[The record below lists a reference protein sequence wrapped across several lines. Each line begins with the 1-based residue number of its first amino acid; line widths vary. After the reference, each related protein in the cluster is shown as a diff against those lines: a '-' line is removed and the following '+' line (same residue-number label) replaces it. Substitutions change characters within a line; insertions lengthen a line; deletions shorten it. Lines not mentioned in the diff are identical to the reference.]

1 MALVL
6 TASCWWYVLVSLGVL
21 AALLAW
27 ARPEWRGR
35 ATFSILT
42 TVVAWQT
49 SDALKDS
56 FGRVRPTYWLLHH
69 ETSYS
74 YSSGHAMF
82 AVVVYGLW
90 SYYVANSA
98 LPAPLRALL
107 AAGFAAWA
115 CGVIWSRLALGA
127 HYVTDLIG
135 GVLLG
140 ITMLALAAAVAGV
153 VPSLSRDRR
162 RLAR

>member
-1 MALVL
+1 M
-6 TASCWWYVLVSLGVL
+6 L

-27 ARPEWRGR
+27 ARPEWRSR
-35 ATFSILT
+35 AIFSILT
-42 TVVAWQT
+42 TIVAWQT
-49 SDALKDS
+49 SDALKEF

-90 SYYVANSA
+90 SYYFANSTLA
-98 LPAPLRALL
+98 APLRVLL
-107 AAGFAAWA
+107 AAGFAAWPG
-115 CGVIWSRLALGA
+115 GVIWSRLALGA

-140 ITMLALAAAVAGV
+140 ITMLALARAVARV
-153 VPSLSRDRR
+153 IPSVSRDRGWR
-162 RLAR
+162 RTRDDDAGRHPSAAP